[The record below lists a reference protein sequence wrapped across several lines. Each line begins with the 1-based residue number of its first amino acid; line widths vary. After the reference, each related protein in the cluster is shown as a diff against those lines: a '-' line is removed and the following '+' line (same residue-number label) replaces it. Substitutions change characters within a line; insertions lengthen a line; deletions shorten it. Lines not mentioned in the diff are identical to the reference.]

1 MMELE
6 ITQPLF
12 ERYVPAFR
20 SPTGEVFGK
29 MGAAL
34 GECID
39 RWGEQVK
46 GDDALDEETERMV
59 VRAVCLRAAY
69 ETIPQLDLVLTPTGF
84 GIVGQSMGQG
94 FSAYAAAINASRDRV
109 QSLQERLRRSA
120 SRAEDACTERLL
132 AAGRLAHPEVR
143 LRSLLWSARLM
154 RAYGVKT
161 EQGGEVYEEER
172 AGLQDELF
180 AAELE
185 VQALV
190 SAELYGALVRMQWD
204 GTDVDELHGTLT
216 DDVRRVLA
224 CRMQRHGRESLH
236 TELAMR
242 SLLNNVQTHASELPE
257 YAGSRTAEAQNMAR
271 YENGEDDACFFFG

>member
-84 GIVGQSMGQG
+84 GIVSNQNT
-94 FSAYAAAINASRDRV
+94 APASRDRV

-143 LRSLLWSARLM
+143 MRSLLWSARLM

-172 AGLQDELF
+172 AGLQGELF

-224 CRMQRHGRESLH
+224 CRMQRRERGGLH

>member
-1 MMELE
+1 MELE
-6 ITQPLF
+6 ITQAQF
-12 ERYVPAFR
+12 ELYVPAFR

-29 MGAAL
+29 MRAAL

-46 GDDALDEETERMV
+46 GDDALDEDTERMV
-59 VRAVCLRAAY
+59 MRAVCLRAAY

-84 GIVGQSMGQG
+84 GIVSNQNT
-94 FSAYAAAINASRDRV
+94 APASRDRV
-109 QSLQERLRRSA
+109 QSLQERLRHSA

-132 AAGRLAHPEVR
+132 AAGRLGHPEVR

-172 AGLQDELF
+172 VALQDELF

-185 VQALV
+185 VKALV
-190 SAELYGALVRMQWD
+190 SAELYGALVRLQWD
-204 GTDVDELHGTLT
+204 GTDVDELHWTLT

-224 CRMQRHGRESLH
+224 LRMQRRGRESGH
-236 TELAMR
+236 MGEAMR
-242 SLLNNVQTHASELPE
+242 SLLDLVQTHASELPE
-257 YAGSRTAEAQNMAR
+257 YDHSRTAEAQRMTG
-271 YENGEDDACFFFG
+271 YENQEDDACFFFG